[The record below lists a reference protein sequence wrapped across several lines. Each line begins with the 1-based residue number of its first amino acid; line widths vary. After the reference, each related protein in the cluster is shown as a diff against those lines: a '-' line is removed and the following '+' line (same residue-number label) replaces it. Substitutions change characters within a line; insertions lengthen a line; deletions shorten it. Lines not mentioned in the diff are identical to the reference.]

1 MPETKAKSP
10 LSIGRVVRNAVAFNP
25 RRRREN
31 GVPMDRFLETV
42 STLFD
47 LLAEREADYLLV
59 GGIALLQYV
68 EGRNTEDIDLIM
80 AMSDIRKIPE
90 IDLTHREAHFA
101 RGQFEGLRID
111 FLLTENPVF
120 DRVRRE
126 HSTVKPFAE
135 RNIPCVTAK
144 GLALLKLY
152 ALPSLYRQGNF
163 ARVGLYENDIATL
176 LHGYRSEL
184 DMESLL
190 GQLTPHLGK
199 TDISALRE
207 IVTDIERRLER
218 FGNGFS

>member
-1 MPETKAKSP
+1 
-10 LSIGRVVRNAVAFNP
+10 LNAFAFNP
-25 RRRREN
+25 RSRREN
-31 GVPMDRFLETV
+31 GVPMDHLLETV

-90 IDLTHREAHFA
+90 MDLTHQEAHFA

-120 DRVRRE
+120 DRVKRT

-135 RNIPCVTAK
+135 RDIPCVTVE

-163 ARVGLYENDIATL
+163 ARVGLYENDLATL
-176 LHGYRSEL
+176 LHGYREAL

-190 GQLTPHLGK
+190 DQLAPHLG
-199 TDISALRE
+199 DADVSALRE
-207 IVTDIERRLER
+207 IIADIEQRIDR
-218 FGNGFS
+218 FGKGIS